1 MSPSEFPLCI
11 FVHGPIV
18 FAQVNSR
25 LILGEQVAK
34 DNHSFLPLVV
44 AMLVTTINFQNT
56 AIKLSEPS

>member
-1 MSPSEFPLCI
+1 MQFI
-11 FVHGPIV
+11 RGPTV

-44 AMLVTTINFQNT
+44 AVLVKTINFQNI

>member
-1 MSPSEFPLCI
+1 MSPSGFLSCI
-11 FVHGPIV
+11 FIRGPTV

-44 AMLVTTINFQNT
+44 AVLVKTINFQNI